1 MTGTVQ
7 ASLRSLLKNA
17 THLLIEA
24 TEDDRETVF
33 ISTTNIEGADHM
45 LRNLL
50 SEGPPGLSA

>member
-24 TEDDRETVF
+24 TEDDRGTVF
-33 ISTTNIEGADHM
+33 ISTTNIEGADQM